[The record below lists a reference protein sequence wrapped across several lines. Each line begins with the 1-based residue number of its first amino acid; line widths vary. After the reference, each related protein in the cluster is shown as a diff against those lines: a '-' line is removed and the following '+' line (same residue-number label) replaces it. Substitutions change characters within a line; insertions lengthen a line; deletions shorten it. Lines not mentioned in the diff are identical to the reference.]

1 MKTTTNYLIG
11 IALMSVMAI
20 SHAQEKPKNH
30 CTYQNANQQ
39 CVTVPLADMKQDA
52 AAKKFQ
58 TDPNGKATIYI
69 VRNSLGVKRQA
80 SVISIDGKAFAD
92 LGPFNY
98 LIALLPAGHHKIV
111 ASADKKAELHL
122 NAEAGK
128 LYFVKTDLS
137 LLFFTVSSHLNVV
150 EETKGKAMV
159 EKALLVRKP
168 SQ

>member
-11 IALMSVMAI
+11 IALMFVMVT
-20 SHAQEKPKNH
+20 SHAQAQLKNH

-39 CVTVPLADMKQDA
+39 CVTVPLADMKQDST
-52 AAKKFQ
+52 AKKFQ
-58 TDPNGKATIYI
+58 ADKNGKATIYV
-69 VRNSLGVKRQA
+69 VRDSLGVKRQA
-80 SVISIDGKAFAD
+80 SVISIDGKAFVD

-98 LIALLPAGHHKIV
+98 LIALVPAGHHKIV

-128 LYFVKTDLS
+128 LYFIKTDLS

-150 EETKGKAMV
+150 DETTGKAMV
-159 EKALLVRKP
+159 EKALLVRQ
-168 SQ
+168 SIQ